1 MSDICPKCGL
11 PQELCV
17 CEAIARESQTIT
29 VSVVKKKFSKVYTI
43 VEGITDKN
51 IDLHELTKQLKNKL
65 ACGGTSKDG
74 RVELQGNHI
83 QSVRKVLIGMGF
95 GPGSINL
102 KP

>member
-11 PQELCV
+11 PKELCV

-29 VSVVKKKFSKVYTI
+29 VSVVKKKFNKVYTVI
-43 VEGITDKN
+43 GGITDKN
-51 IDLHELTKQLKNKL
+51 IDLQELTKQLKNKL

-74 RVELQGNHI
+74 RIELQGNHI
-83 QSVRKVLIGMGF
+83 QSVRNVLINMGF
-95 GPGSINL
+95 GPGSISL